1 MAAKE
6 TGISYESVMRDLVA
20 QKYMPI
26 YLLMGEE
33 PYFIDKISSYIEEN
47 ALQLEEK
54 DFNQIVVYGADVTA
68 AQVVD
73 MAREFPLMASYRV
86 VIVKE
91 AQGMKNTDGLDKY
104 IASPV
109 PSTILVLCY
118 KGGKAERGVLAKAKS
133 NGVVFE
139 SKKKKEYELSEFVES
154 YAKMQNAS
162 VEHKASAMIAE
173 HVGSDL
179 SRLTSE
185 IDKVLITL
193 PKDNRRITPE
203 IVEEQIGISK
213 DFNVYE
219 LKNAIIEKNIF
230 KANQIMKYF
239 DNNPKAGS
247 LYAVVPLLFNYFQNL
262 MVAFYAPE
270 RNNEYSLAAFL
281 GLNYHWAAKDYISG
295 MQNYTAVKTMQ
306 IIHMIKN
313 IDARSKGLGS
323 VSVSTLDLAK
333 ELLFFILH

>member
-54 DFNQIVVYGADVTA
+54 DFNQVVVYGADVTA

-118 KGGKAERGVLAKAKS
+118 KGGKAERGVLTKAKS

-139 SKKKKEYELSEFVES
+139 SKKKKDYELSEFVES